1 MQFADIPGLTE
12 LKSQLISAHKRG
24 KVAHAQ
30 LFAGI
35 PGTSAL
41 AMAKAYTSYL
51 FCQNPSDSD
60 SCGTCVNCQRI
71 KKNIHPDIHFYFPK
85 ISAAEAKYD
94 KVLAEAMPLFRSFLE
109 KHPFGDYND
118 WVSTYGQD
126 NKNLLISREDS
137 RQMLRQVSMRSVEG
151 GFKVLII
158 WCPESMN
165 VNSANAILKILEEP
179 PEKTIYFLVSYNYE
193 NLLSTITSRSQ
204 LVNIPL
210 NSDEEILEYLAKNG
224 VEKSTAVNLTRV
236 SEGKIGLA
244 LQLMED
250 NDQGEFKEF
259 QRWMRLCY
267 GKDITG
273 IVEKSEHF
281 SKLGRANMRNELE
294 FNLALIRN
302 SIVHLGSLQANS
314 PSEEEKEFI
323 SKFSDRV
330 GSEKLEKIYFL
341 INKVINNLE
350 RNANP
355 KISHLNLSLDIIKVL
370 NN

>member
-1 MQFADIPGLTE
+1 MQFTDIPGLTE
-12 LKSQLISAHKRG
+12 LKGQLISAHKRG

-41 AMAKAYTSYL
+41 AMAKAYSSYL
-51 FCQNPSDSD
+51 FCQNPTDHD

-85 ISAAEAKYD
+85 ISAAESKYD

-109 KHPFGDYND
+109 KHPFGDFND

-137 RQMLRQVSMRSVEG
+137 RQMLKQVSMRSVEG
-151 GFKVLII
+151 GYKVLII
-158 WCPESMN
+158 WCPEAMN
-165 VNSANAILKILEEP
+165 VSSANAILKILEEP

-193 NLLSTITSRSQ
+193 NLLTTITSRSQ

-210 NSDEEILEYLAKNG
+210 NTDEEISEYLINENA
-224 VEKSTAVNLTRV
+224 EKHNAENLARI
-236 SEGKIGLA
+236 SDGKIGLA
-244 LQLMED
+244 LQLLDED
-250 NDQGEFKEF
+250 DQGEFKEF

-267 GKDITG
+267 ANDITG
-273 IVEKSEHF
+273 LVEKSELF

-294 FNLALIRN
+294 FNLALVRS
-302 SIVHLGSLQANS
+302 SIIHLSSLEINS
-314 PSEEEKEFI
+314 PNEEEKAFV
-323 SKFSDRV
+323 SKFSNRV
-330 GSEKLEKIYFL
+330 GSERLEKIYFL
-341 INKVINNLE
+341 INRVVNNLE

-355 KISHLNLSLDIIKVL
+355 KISHLNLSLDIIKIIK
-370 NN
+370 N